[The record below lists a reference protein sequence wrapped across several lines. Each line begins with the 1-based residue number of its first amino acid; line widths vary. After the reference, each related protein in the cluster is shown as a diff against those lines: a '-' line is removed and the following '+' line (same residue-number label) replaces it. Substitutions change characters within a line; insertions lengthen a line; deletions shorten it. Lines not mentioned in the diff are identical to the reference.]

1 MGHDNQLKRLLEGA
15 RGRPIPPGPSSGGHL
30 DEILDVKLAGVRA
43 DILSGFERRLTNL
56 ENHCDVKIGEVQKQC
71 HKDHLD
77 GQEQMQQS
85 LDGRETGIR
94 EELGSLQAQIQG
106 LTLTESC
113 CGQVP
118 RCNWR
123 KHEKKKQ
130 RNAKN
135 LRSRDCFL
143 KKKKH
148 QIVQDEEN
156 HLQL

>member
-1 MGHDNQLKRLLEGA
+1 MVLGHDNQLKRLLEGA
-15 RGRPIPPGPSSGGHL
+15 RGRPIPPGPSFTAQL

-113 CGQVP
+113 CGQV
-118 RCNWR
+118 
-123 KHEKKKQ
+123 
-130 RNAKN
+130 
-135 LRSRDCFL
+135 
-143 KKKKH
+143 
-148 QIVQDEEN
+148 
-156 HLQL
+156 

>member
-1 MGHDNQLKRLLEGA
+1 MVLGHDNQLKRLLEGA
-15 RGRPIPPGPSSGGHL
+15 RGRPIPPGPSSSGHL

-43 DILSGFERRLTNL
+43 DILSGFERRLSNL

-113 CGQVP
+113 CGQVR

-123 KHEKKKQ
+123 KHEKNKTKKCKESAQ
-130 RNAKN
+130 VKR
-135 LRSRDCFL
+135 LF
-143 KKKKH
+143 KKKTS
-148 QIVQDEEN
+148 N
-156 HLQL
+156 CTR